1 MKKVATYV
9 RVSNHSHSE
18 EALYRQKAKVGEY
31 CKAQGYVVEDAVDV
45 VGNRKMGH
53 HMLKKL
59 IDSAKEKGIDRIVM
73 ASTNRIVG
81 SIDELND
88 IQEAFTEAG
97 ISIETL
103 DGSHQAESAK
113 ELIATFLDRAGD
125 EWDAELAEENTEL
138 VFGYD
143 IKDGKLVVNEAELEV
158 VKYIFARRFELTT
171 DMPLELIQEV
181 IDDYSKHGQTLS
193 VDEAKRKVPE
203 SRISALIESEVKE
216 KWPNEYDS
224 MIRKQE
230 HNKKLMNMKMF
241 GQSKTPISGN
251 SKIEPVLN
259 REEWEAAQAK
269 MSEDQDDGQG
279 SPVMKME

>member
-45 VGNRKMGH
+45 VGNRKMGY

-88 IQEAFTEAG
+88 IQEAFTKAG

-103 DGSHQAESAK
+103 DGSHQAVSAK

-181 IDDYSKHGQTLS
+181 IDNYSKNGQTLS

-259 REEWEAAQAK
+259 GEEWEAAQAK

-279 SPVMKME
+279 LPVMKME

>member
-9 RVSNHSHSE
+9 RVSNHSNSQ
-18 EALYRQKAKVGEY
+18 EALYRQKERVGEY
-31 CKAQGYVVEDAVDV
+31 CKAQGYVIEDAMDV
-45 VGNRKMGH
+45 VGDRKTGYP
-53 HMLKKL
+53 MLMKL
-59 IDSAKEKGIDRIVM
+59 IDSAKEKGVEGIVM

-88 IQEAFTEAG
+88 IQAVLAEAG
-97 ISIETL
+97 LGIETL
-103 DGSHQAESAK
+103 DGSHQAVSAK
-113 ELIATFLDRAGD
+113 ELIATFLARAGD
-125 EWDAELAEENTEL
+125 EWDAELDEENTEL

-143 IKDGKLVVNEAELEV
+143 IKDGKLVVNEAEFEV
-158 VKYIFARRFELTT
+158 VKYIFARRLELTT

-181 IDDYSKHGQTLS
+181 IDDYSAHGQKLS
-193 VDEAKRKVPE
+193 VEEAKRKVPE

-216 KWPNEYDS
+216 KWPAEYES

-230 HNKKLMNMKMF
+230 HNKKLLLKKMADQ
-241 GQSKTPISGN
+241 GETVTDGN
-251 SKIEPVLN
+251 TTIEPILN

-269 MSEDQDDGQG
+269 MSADDGQG